1 MAWKK
6 YARSVVAVAIA
17 TITVATLDASEDLLY
32 CKFFLHVTPR
42 ELFQYIASALLGP
55 AKAVSLGWP
64 SASLGVILHI
74 GVSFLVV
81 LAYFFLSRK
90 FEMFRTRPFVM
101 GPVFG
106 IAVYC
111 LMHYLVLPLTA
122 VPKVV
127 HSSKDFELANQLFAH
142 IFMIGIPAAFL
153 VTRFGASPRTNA
165 THAREKMV
173 QAAIKAR

>member
-1 MAWKK
+1 MASKN
-6 YARSVVAVAIA
+6 YARSIAIVAIA
-17 TITVATLDASEDLLY
+17 TIMVATLDASEELLY
-32 CKFFLHVTPR
+32 CKFVLHVTPR

-64 SASLGVILHI
+64 SVSLGVILHI

-90 FEMFRTRPFVM
+90 FELFRTRPFVV

-111 LMHYLVLPLTA
+111 VMHSLVLPLTA

-127 HSSKDFELANQLFAH
+127 HSSEAFELANQLFGH
-142 IFMIGIPAAFL
+142 IFMIGISTAFL
-153 VTRFGASPRTNA
+153 VSRFGENPGTSA
-165 THAREKMV
+165 THAREMV
-173 QAAIKAR
+173 QAEIKAR